1 MPINTGCICFTVSV
15 AFYLENT
22 MLKKITKSVLM
33 SVVLSA
39 PMQVAHASTIT
50 YTPYIVTLRDG
61 VVTQDFVN
69 REIHLGVDVIRQFT
83 LATSGFLA
91 DLTANEYLKLKNDPR
106 VEHIEPDSIVGL
118 SAEQSLQND
127 SGWRPSW
134 GLDRINQVDG
144 VLDDF
149 YSYEYVGNGVDVYV
163 LDTGI
168 NSSHTEF
175 TSRIKTGYSAID
187 DPNGTEDCNGHGSH
201 VSGVVG
207 GTIYGVAKSV
217 NIIPVRV
224 LGCAATG
231 TTSSVLSGINWMIA
245 NHQAGVPAVAN
256 MSFATG
262 KSTILN
268 EAVISAID
276 DGITVV
282 VAAGNTNSDSCNYSP
297 ASETLAITV
306 AAITIENTKASYS
319 NHGSCVDLFAPGSDI
334 VSAFYGSPTI
344 LRSRSGT
351 SMATPHVSG
360 VVAQILE
367 QHPDWTPQQVS
378 TQIISQ
384 STANALSLTV
394 ENTVNLLLFNNSPHV
409 IAEEETTTT
418 TTVAPTTTTIAP
430 VTTTTTTVPVTT
442 TTIPVTTTTVPVTTT
457 TSTTSTTTTTLAPV
471 SVTTSTTVYLLLE
484 TTTTSTT
491 LAPATTTTTI
501 APTTTIRTTTTSSST
516 SVPPNQQEEEKEEQT
531 PVTVK
536 QPSITPSKTVQA
548 PSETST
554 TSTTTTIPQMTT
566 TTTIQA
572 NVQILSV
579 PSSCKIVRQIKTF
592 NGIKYVCTKNG
603 KTTKWLAVKKTT
615 QPYGNK
621 KP

>member
-1 MPINTGCICFTVSV
+1 M
-15 AFYLENT
+15 
-22 MLKKITKSVLM
+22 
-33 SVVLSA
+33 
-39 PMQVAHASTIT
+39 
-50 YTPYIVTLRDG
+50 
-61 VVTQDFVN
+61 
-69 REIHLGVDVIRQFT
+69 
-83 LATSGFLA
+83 
-91 DLTANEYLKLKNDPR
+91 
-106 VEHIEPDSIVGL
+106 
-118 SAEQSLQND
+118 
-127 SGWRPSW
+127 
-134 GLDRINQVDG
+134 
-144 VLDDF
+144 
-149 YSYEYVGNGVDVYV
+149 YV

-442 TTIPVTTTTVPVTTT
+442 TTVPVTTT